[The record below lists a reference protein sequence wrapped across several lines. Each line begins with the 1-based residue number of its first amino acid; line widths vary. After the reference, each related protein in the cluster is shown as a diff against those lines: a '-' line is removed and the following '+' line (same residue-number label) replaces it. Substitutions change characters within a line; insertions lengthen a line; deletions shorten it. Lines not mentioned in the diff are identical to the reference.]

1 MNSDTQGLLAGA
13 NPTGQQILK
22 LRRRLKNLNSLISGL
37 REKACQSKDAT
48 VLGLLEHACA
58 NALSATSMV
67 DAAEVVQGQSALEIL
82 RVGGVEVEVA
92 QATFADVTEIDSL
105 KAYIGKQAVAQ
116 PRTKQNGDDFT
127 IMLDLEPNA
136 FDRMCNGAG
145 CSAPDPDRY
154 FGGGNSTG
162 DKPRTARYP
171 FAGNEQTVAG
181 QGFAGLT
188 VETVCVVVPV
198 DLSSKTTRVDE
209 LVRMSESTIGHA
221 ELQLRQARQ
230 ASCNGDSDSCS
241 I

>member
-1 MNSDTQGLLAGA
+1 MNSDTQSLFPGA
-13 NPTGQQILK
+13 NPTGQHILK

-37 REKACQSKDAT
+37 REKACETKDAT
-48 VLGLLEHACA
+48 VLSLLEHACA

-105 KAYIGKQAVAQ
+105 KAFIGKQTVAQ
-116 PRTKQNGDDFT
+116 PRPKQNGDDFT

-154 FGGGNSTG
+154 FGGGGNSTG

-209 LVRMSESTIGHA
+209 LVRMSESTIVQA

-230 ASCNGDSDSCS
+230 ASCSDGDSCS